1 MTNCKLYKNLLCFYF
16 ILFLSFLSSCGYQSL
31 LNENSKKISIKS
43 FNIEGNKKLA
53 QILKNNLVS
62 SKSRDKSNNLTLN
75 INARKNR
82 SIIHKDSTG
91 KIIEYNLKISFDL
104 TATES
109 VSQKKV
115 LSKTFTLDRNYKASN
130 LYIDTINIEK
140 KIINELIESIAT
152 QILTTLSLAY
162 EKK

>member
-1 MTNCKLYKNLLCFYF
+1 MTDCKLYKTLLCFHF

-53 QILKNNLVS
+53 QILKNNLVN
-62 SKSRDKSNNLTLN
+62 SRNKSNNLILD

-82 SIIHKDSTG
+82 SIVHKDSAG
-91 KIIEYNLKISFDL
+91 KITEYNLKISFDL

-109 VSQKKV
+109 VSRKRV
-115 LSKTFTLDRNYKASN
+115 LSKTFTLDGNYKASK
-130 LYIDTINIEK
+130 LHLDTLNREK
-140 KIINELIESIAT
+140 KIISELIERIAT
-152 QILTTLSLAY
+152 QILTDLSLAY
-162 EKK
+162 EEK

>member
-1 MTNCKLYKNLLCFYF
+1 MTSCKLYKTLLCFYF

-31 LNENSKKISIKS
+31 LNENSKKFGIKS

-62 SKSRDKSNNLTLN
+62 SKNKSNNLILD

-82 SIIHKDSTG
+82 SIVHKDLTG

-109 VSQKKV
+109 VSRKKV
-115 LSKTFTLDRNYKASN
+115 LSKTFTLDGNYKASD
-130 LYIDTINIEK
+130 LYMDTLNREK
-140 KIINELIESIAT
+140 KIIDVLIESIAT
-152 QILTTLSLAY
+152 QILTDLSLTY
-162 EKK
+162 GEK

>member
-1 MTNCKLYKNLLCFYF
+1 MTSYKLYKTLLCFYF

-31 LNENSKKISIKS
+31 LNENSKKFGIKS
-43 FNIEGNKKLA
+43 FNIEGNKRLA

-62 SKSRDKSNNLTLN
+62 SKNKSNNLILD

-82 SIIHKDSTG
+82 SIAHKDSTG

-109 VSQKKV
+109 VSRKKI
-115 LSKTFTLDRNYKASN
+115 LSKTFTLDSNYKASD
-130 LYIDTINIEK
+130 LYLDTLNREK
-140 KIINELIESIAT
+140 KIINELTEIIAA
-152 QILTTLSLAY
+152 QILTDLSLTY
-162 EKK
+162 GKK

>member
-1 MTNCKLYKNLLCFYF
+1 MTDCKLYKTLLCFHF

-31 LNENSKKISIKS
+31 LNENSKKFGIKS
-43 FNIEGNKKLA
+43 FNIEGNKRLA

-62 SKSRDKSNNLTLN
+62 SRNKSNNLILD

-82 SIIHKDSTG
+82 SIVHKDSTG
-91 KIIEYNLKISFDL
+91 KITEYNLKISFDL

-109 VSQKKV
+109 ISRRKI
-115 LSKTFTLDRNYKASN
+115 LSKTFALDGNYKASD
-130 LYIDTINIEK
+130 LYTDTLNREK
-140 KIINELIESIAT
+140 KIINELTEIIAT
-152 QILTTLSLAY
+152 QILTNLNLAY

>member
-1 MTNCKLYKNLLCFYF
+1 MTNCKLYKTLLCFYF

-31 LNENSKKISIKS
+31 LNENSKKFGIKS
-43 FNIEGNKKLA
+43 FNIEGNKRLA

-62 SKSRDKSNNLTLN
+62 SKNKSNNLILD

-82 SIIHKDSTG
+82 SIVHKDSTG

-109 VSQKKV
+109 VSRKRV
-115 LSKTFTLDRNYKASN
+115 LSKTFTLDSNYKASD
-130 LYIDTINIEK
+130 LYMDTINREK
-140 KIINELIESIAT
+140 KIINELTETIAT
-152 QILTTLSLAY
+152 QILTDLSLAY
-162 EKK
+162 EEK

>member
-1 MTNCKLYKNLLCFYF
+1 MTSCKLYKTLLCFYF
-16 ILFLSFLSSCGYQSL
+16 ILFLIFLSSCGYQSL
-31 LNENSKKISIKS
+31 LNENSKKFGIKS
-43 FNIEGNKKLA
+43 FNIEGNKRLA

-62 SKSRDKSNNLTLN
+62 SKSRDKSNNLTLD